1 MKRNIWFTSDT
12 HFNHKNTISYAQRPF
27 ESVEEMNE
35 VMIEHWNALVRDE
48 DTIYHLGDF
57 SFGGSES
64 ILRILQKLKGRIHLC
79 MGWGVPQTGIGIG
92 WSDKTENRHLPMV
105 YLCR

>member
-12 HFNHKNTISYAQRPF
+12 HFNHRNIIGYAQRPF

-35 VMIEHWNALVRDE
+35 VMIERWNASVRGE

-57 SFGGSES
+57 SFGG
-64 ILRILQKLKGRIHLC
+64 GRQHPARPAEAQGQDISLH
-79 MGWGVPQTGIGIG
+79 GF
-92 WSDKTENRHLPMV
+92 S
-105 YLCR
+105 